1 MTAGFELSLSRLDLA
16 CEPSATRFARA
27 HAKDVLLWWA
37 MPPDVLDDA
46 LLIVSELATNA
57 VRHSGCPGAPYDPS
71 QGQPEVRGC
80 ALLLAL
86 QPGSLNIAFH
96 DGGDQPPVL
105 RQASSLEENGRGLQL
120 IAGLTGGAWGWRP
133 LAPLPGKSIWA
144 RIAVPDYCRG
154 RVASRSTVGPCSPV
168 RTSPFITAASPP
180 SARTPRSN
188 GVTTESH
195 DPARV
200 DELREGLIAELRGLN
215 ALRSQA
221 VEDAVR
227 AAPRHLFVPE
237 DSLEKAYAAER
248 ALVTKRDERGVALSS
263 VSAARIQAFMLE
275 QADIRPGMRVLE
287 IGSGGYNAALIAEL
301 VGASGQVTTIDI
313 DPDVIHRARRLLPA
327 AGYGHVNALVVD
339 GDNGEPGRAPYD
351 RIVVTV
357 EAAGLAAAWADQL
370 TEDGRIVVPL
380 RMRGL
385 TRSVAFQRE
394 NGHLVG
400 RDYEVCGFVPMRG
413 AGARD
418 QQLIVLHD
426 GEDEHVGLRFEDA
439 GRLDADKLRGA
450 FRQPRTEAWSG
461 VTMDRGQPYDDL
473 DLWLATALDEYALL
487 AATRAAR
494 DRGLVA
500 SASPMGVS
508 TLLDEGCD
516 SFAYLTMRPTTPE
529 REVFEFGAVAHG
541 PEGGKAADRLITQ
554 IQTWDRD
561 HRGQRAELAAY
572 SRATAAGQLPV
583 GRLLEAGAFRL
594 NISWPGGR

>member
-1 MTAGFELSLSRLDLA
+1 MLGVRLADVSHRSFFEGQVLNVVAPDARGEAEEEVVFEGSIDCNPYAADAGLRVPVVNISAYPEHWVLGLDPGGVAEVAAKLRAQADRLDHEIRPALIA
-16 CEPSATRFARA
+16 ARA
-27 HAKDVLLWWA
+27 DWAAHHQLWPRGHQA
-37 MPPDVLDDA
+37 GPQELRPPQQA
-46 LLIVSELATNA
+46 
-57 VRHSGCPGAPYDPS
+57 HPHDP
-71 QGQPEVRGC
+71 QE
-80 ALLLAL
+80 
-86 QPGSLNIAFH
+86 
-96 DGGDQPPVL
+96 D
-105 RQASSLEENGRGLQL
+105 
-120 IAGLTGGAWGWRP
+120 
-133 LAPLPGKSIWA
+133 
-144 RIAVPDYCRG
+144 
-154 RVASRSTVGPCSPV
+154 
-168 RTSPFITAASPP
+168 
-180 SARTPRSN
+180 PRSN
-188 GVTTESH
+188 DVTTESP

-200 DELREGLIAELRGLN
+200 NALREGLIAELRGLN

-221 VEDAVR
+221 VEDALR
-227 AAPRHLFVPE
+227 AVPRHLFVPE

-287 IGSGGYNAALIAEL
+287 IGSGGYNASLIAEL
-301 VGASGQVTTIDI
+301 VGSSGQVTTIDI
-313 DPDVIHRARRLLPA
+313 DPDVIDRARRLLPA

-339 GDNGEPGRAPYD
+339 GDHGEPDHAPYD

-357 EAAGLAAAWADQL
+357 EAAGLAAAWVDQL
-370 TEDGRIVVPL
+370 TEAGRIVVPL

-400 RDYEVCGFVPMRG
+400 LDYEVCGFVPMRG

-426 GEDEHVGLRFEDA
+426 GEDDHVGLRLEDA

-461 VTMDRGQPYDDL
+461 VTMERGLPYDDL
-473 DLWLATALDEYALL
+473 DLWLATTLDEYALL

-508 TLLDEGCD
+508 TLLGEGGD

-529 REVFEFGAVAHG
+529 REAFEFGAVAHG
-541 PEGGKAADRLITQ
+541 PEAGKTADRLIAQ
-554 IQTWDRD
+554 FQTWDRN

-572 SRATAAGQLPV
+572 PKATPAEQLPA

-594 NISWPGGR
+594 TISWPAGR